1 MARKGLERR
10 TELARGAPPKRGRA
24 KKTADRVGGGEVDW
38 SPEVR
43 GQVLARSGGR
53 CEIGGPGCLGD
64 AVNVHHRKLRAHG
77 DHRFVNAIAV
87 CAVDHDAIHR
97 GFVQD
102 EDGTERST
110 YDVGW
115 LVHGTDDPALIP
127 WLRRGE
133 WVGPDLPSR
142 APD

>member
-1 MARKGLERR
+1 M
-10 TELARGAPPKRGRA
+10 
-24 KKTADRVGGGEVDW
+24 
-38 SPEVR
+38 
-43 GQVLARSGGR
+43 
-53 CEIGGPGCLGD
+53 
-64 AVNVHHRKLRAHG
+64 NVHHRKLRAHG